1 VKRAPPAPVAEHCE
15 APKPPT
21 RVPTEDE
28 TDLVTKASPGTAL
41 SVVLS
46 PTPPPASASGIALAM
61 LRILAGLLWL
71 AHVWWKVPPDF
82 GENRHTGLW
91 FWTHLAVDH
100 PVFPPYSWL
109 VEHVVLPN
117 FTAFGWLV
125 LVVETLLPVLLLTGT
140 AVRLAA
146 LIGIGQSLAI
156 GLSVAEAPNEWP
168 WAYAMM
174 IGIHVVLLLAP
185 SARYAAVDAVRAA
198 RIAGNAAPVA
208 RRLLGGWGVVLT
220 IIAVIAGAKSL
231 GDDFLARRGEGVGY
245 PPLQLFLG
253 DYNMLAALV
262 LLVVAVLML
271 AGAVMRGRALALTA
285 AIVAAVAALSIYVQL
300 GRTNIWL
307 GGNLS
312 TAAVFVCAAVID
324 VGARPLRTVSPET
337 RGA

>member
-1 VKRAPPAPVAEHCE
+1 V
-15 APKPPT
+15 T
-21 RVPTEDE
+21 R
-28 TDLVTKASPGTAL
+28 ASPRRAL
-41 SVVLS
+41 DLALS
-46 PTPPPASASGIALAM
+46 PTPPPARASGIALAV
-61 LRILAGLLWL
+61 LRIIAGLLWL
-71 AHVWWKVPPDF
+71 AHVWWKLPPDF
-82 GENRHTGLW
+82 GENRRTGLW

-109 VEHVVLPN
+109 VEHFVLPN

-174 IGIHVVLLLAP
+174 IGIHLVLLLAP
-185 SARYAAVDAVRAA
+185 SAQYAAVDAVRAA

-208 RRLLGGWGVVLT
+208 RRLLGGWGVILAL
-220 IIAVIAGAKSL
+220 IVIVAGVKSL
-231 GDDFLARRGEGVGY
+231 GDAFLAARGQGVGY

-262 LLVVAVLML
+262 LLVVAALMI
-271 AGAVMRGRALALTA
+271 AAAAMRARPLALIA
-285 AIVAAVAALSIYVQL
+285 AIIAAVAALSIYVQL
-300 GRTNIWL
+300 GRAEIWL
-307 GGNLS
+307 GGNPS
-312 TAAVFVCAAVID
+312 TAAIFVCAAVIA
-324 VGARPLRTVSPET
+324 VGARPLRVSS
-337 RGA
+337 

>member
-1 VKRAPPAPVAEHCE
+1 VTEDYVAETSH
-15 APKPPT
+15 AP
-21 RVPTEDE
+21 PTEDE
-28 TDLVTKASPGTAL
+28 TDLVTTASRGRPL
-41 SVVLS
+41 DLVLS
-46 PTPPPASASGIALAM
+46 PTPPPARVSGIALAV

-82 GENRHTGLW
+82 GENRRTGLW

-109 VEHVVLPN
+109 VEHLVLPN

-174 IGIHVVLLLAP
+174 IGIHLVLLLAP
-185 SARYAAVDAVRAA
+185 SAQYAAVDAVRAA
-198 RIAGNAAPVA
+198 SVAGGAAPVA
-208 RRLLGGWGVVLT
+208 RRLLGGWAVVLA
-220 IIAVIAGAKSL
+220 IIAVVAGVKSL
-231 GDDFLARRGEGVGY
+231 GDDFLAPRGRGVGY

-253 DYNMLAALV
+253 DYNMLATLV

-271 AGAVMRGRALALTA
+271 AGAVTGARALALTA
-285 AIVAAVAALSIYVQL
+285 AVIAAVAALSIYVQL
-300 GRTNIWL
+300 GRTEVWL
-307 GGNLS
+307 GGNPS
-312 TAAVFVCAAVID
+312 TAAIFVCAVVIA
-324 VGARPLRTVSPET
+324 VGARPLRVSS
-337 RGA
+337 

>member
-1 VKRAPPAPVAEHCE
+1 MTMVTPGRALN
-15 APKPPT
+15 
-21 RVPTEDE
+21 
-28 TDLVTKASPGTAL
+28 LVF
-41 SVVLS
+41 S
-46 PTPPPASASGIALAM
+46 PTPPPARASGIGLAV
-61 LRILAGLLWL
+61 LRIIAGLLWL

-82 GENRHTGLW
+82 GESRRTGLW

-156 GLSVAEAPNEWP
+156 GMSVAEAPNEWP

-174 IGIHVVLLLAP
+174 IGIHVVLLLGP
-185 SARYAAVDAVRAA
+185 SALYASVDAVRAA
-198 RIAGNAAPVA
+198 RATGNAAPVA
-208 RRLLGGWGVVLT
+208 RRLLGGWGAILAL
-220 IIAVIAGAKSL
+220 IAIVAGIKSL
-231 GDDFLARRGEGVGY
+231 GDEFLAPRGEGVSY

-253 DYNMLAALV
+253 DYNMLAALA

-271 AGAVMRGRALALTA
+271 AAAVVRAGTLAMTA
-285 AIVAAVAALSIYVQL
+285 AIFAGVAALSIYVQL
-300 GRTNIWL
+300 GRAEVLL
-307 GGNLS
+307 GGNPS
-312 TAAVFVCAAVID
+312 TAAVFVCAAVIAI
-324 VGARPLRTVSPET
+324 GARPVRAPS
-337 RGA
+337 

>member
-1 VKRAPPAPVAEHCE
+1 VTTASRGRAL
-15 APKPPT
+15 
-21 RVPTEDE
+21 
-28 TDLVTKASPGTAL
+28 DL
-41 SVVLS
+41 VLS
-46 PTPPPASASGIALAM
+46 PNPPPARVSGIALAV

-82 GENRHTGLW
+82 GENRRTGLW

-109 VEHVVLPN
+109 VEHLVLPN

-174 IGIHVVLLLAP
+174 IGIHLVLLLAP
-185 SARYAAVDAVRAA
+185 SAQYAAVDAVRAA
-198 RIAGNAAPVA
+198 SVAGGAAPVA
-208 RRLLGGWGVVLT
+208 RRLLGGWGVVLA
-220 IIAVIAGAKSL
+220 IIAVVAGVKSL
-231 GDDFLARRGEGVGY
+231 GDDFLAPRGRGVGY

-271 AGAVMRGRALALTA
+271 AGAVTRARALALTA
-285 AIVAAVAALSIYVQL
+285 AVIAAVAALSIYVQL
-300 GRTNIWL
+300 GRTEVWL
-307 GGNLS
+307 GGNPS
-312 TAAVFVCAAVID
+312 TAAIFVCAVVIA
-324 VGARPLRTVSPET
+324 VGARPLRVSS
-337 RGA
+337 

>member
-1 VKRAPPAPVAEHCE
+1 
-15 APKPPT
+15 
-21 RVPTEDE
+21 
-28 TDLVTKASPGTAL
+28 L
-41 SVVLS
+41 VLS
-46 PTPPPASASGIALAM
+46 PTPPPARASGIALAV

-82 GENRHTGLW
+82 GENRRTGLW

-109 VEHVVLPN
+109 VEHLVLPN
-117 FTAFGWLV
+117 FTVFGWLV

-174 IGIHVVLLLAP
+174 IGIHLVLLLGP
-185 SARYAAVDAVRAA
+185 SAQYAAVDAVRAA
-198 RIAGNAAPVA
+198 RATGTAAPVA
-208 RRLLGGWGVVLT
+208 RRLLGGWGAILAVVA
-220 IIAVIAGAKSL
+220 IVAGVKSL
-231 GDDFLARRGEGVGY
+231 GEEFLAPRGQVVGY

-271 AGAVMRGRALALTA
+271 AAAVIRARALGLA
-285 AIVAAVAALSIYVQL
+285 AAFVAAVAALSIYVQL
-300 GRTNIWL
+300 GRADLWL
-307 GGNLS
+307 GGNPS
-312 TAAVFVCAAVID
+312 TAAVFVCAAVIA
-324 VGARPLRTVSPET
+324 VGARPLRVSSQT
-337 RGA
+337 